1 MKNNFIKIFGVMLVT
16 IASLFSAGCF
26 QGESNLTID
35 DNGKVTM
42 NIEIM
47 GVPILREHIEGWKNE
62 MERSNR
68 ATEISPVSSG
78 NMSGY
83 RITMQYQSIE
93 QFAAQKI
100 DIFGSKTGKAKG
112 IQQRKGWFFDAYSF
126 DFLSEAPEDSEEY
139 LDNTLVQ
146 SMMPQIKFDM
156 VINLPYVAEKNNAQ
170 HVSNDNKTL
179 SWNLASSI
187 TSGKDVSVQVQF
199 RIWHKEKIAVTA
211 AVILILLGAMIYFLR
226 KSQKQNENQADN
238 AEGEAAKNIFYM
250 KICAGLLAAVISA
263 SAFMLINPVTFTD
276 ADIISSAITAK

>member
-112 IQQRKGWFFDAYSF
+112 IQQRKGWFFDEYSF

-156 VINLPYVAEKNNAQ
+156 VINLPYAAEKNNAQ

-199 RIWHKEKIAVTA
+199 RIWHKEKIAVTLA
-211 AVILILLGAMIYFLR
+211 AIIILLGAMIYFLR
-226 KSQKQNENQADN
+226 KSQKQTENQADN

-250 KICAGLLAAVISA
+250 KICAGLLAAIISA

-276 ADIISSAITAK
+276 ADIISSAVTAK